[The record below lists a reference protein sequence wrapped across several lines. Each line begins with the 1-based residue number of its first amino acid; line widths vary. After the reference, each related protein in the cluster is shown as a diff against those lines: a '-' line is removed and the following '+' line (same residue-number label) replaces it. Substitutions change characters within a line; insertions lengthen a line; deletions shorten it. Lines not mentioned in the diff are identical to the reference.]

1 MSNVK
6 DMRIFAAE
14 QINVPDEFPG
24 ILKNFVKEVVRR
36 QPEEQEFVTFSR

>member
-14 QINVPDEFPG
+14 QIEVPDDFPG
-24 ILKNFVKEVVRR
+24 ILKSFIKEVVRR
-36 QPEEQEFVTFSR
+36 QPNAEEQVSFSR